1 MEKKQGWNLDM
12 WKAKIEKRAKVNI
25 NIKVMEK
32 EQGGILNLEGKD
44 RKEGKGESLYKGGGK
59 EDKGGILIE
68 REEGKIF
75 K

>member
-32 EQGGILNLEGKD
+32 EQGGILNLEGK
-44 RKEGKGESLYKGGGK
+44 GESLYKGGGK